1 MIIYYYIKIILFN
14 YKIFII
20 DNIKEKKTIPF
31 ARNLDL
37 ASILFALITG
47 KDIKDKI
54 NSKNKSDIFWKE
66 FQFSLN

>member
-37 ASILFALITG
+37 ASI
-47 KDIKDKI
+47 
-54 NSKNKSDIFWKE
+54 
-66 FQFSLN
+66 